1 MSRQTR
7 RRGGRVNDNNLLED
21 IKKKEDDLEALL
33 VRTKE
38 EARRIVENAR
48 EKAREIEVAATREA
62 EREAEQL
69 SEKEMEAVEREVKAV
84 LSDAK
89 ERAEGVERIAAS
101 RFDGVVRMVLDKIL
115 PGARDDSEDE

>member
-1 MSRQTR
+1 
-7 RRGGRVNDNNLLED
+7 VNDNNLLED

-48 EKAREIEVAATREA
+48 EKAREIEGAATRET

-89 ERAEGVERIAAS
+89 ERAEGVERIAAP

>member
-1 MSRQTR
+1 M
-7 RRGGRVNDNNLLED
+7 NDYNLLED

-89 ERAEGVERIAAS
+89 ERAEGVEKIAAS

>member
-1 MSRQTR
+1 M
-7 RRGGRVNDNNLLED
+7 NDNNLLED

-48 EKAREIEVAATREA
+48 EKAREIEGAATRET

-89 ERAEGVERIAAS
+89 ERAEGVERIAAP